1 LERKSTYKV
10 NTAIENLLCYLW
22 KPVLRGEKE
31 MSARDLSVLI
41 SVILIVSMLIIPFPT
56 WLLSILIILNITLAL
71 LVLLVSMNMT
81 EPLQFSV
88 FPSLL
93 LLLTLYRLGLNVSTT
108 RAILSHGDAGG
119 VVETFGTFVVG
130 GNIVVGLILFLIL
143 IIIQFIVITKGAER
157 VSEVAARFTLDA
169 MPGKQMS
176 IDADL
181 NAGMISE
188 QEARE
193 RRKKVGREADFYGA
207 MDGASKFVKG
217 DAIASIIIVLINLIA
232 GIIIGMLQQGMG
244 LADAAKHFSLLSVG
258 DGIVSQIP
266 ALLISTATGIVV
278 TRAAS
283 EGNLGQEITSQL
295 LAYPKLLY
303 VAGGTIFLLGLF
315 TPINDLL
322 TIPIAGMLAV
332 GGYMFSK
339 VPKTD
344 KLQLEEMEE
353 ASGADEMKSPESV
366 ISLLN
371 VDPIEFEFGYGL
383 IPLADTNQGGDLLD
397 RIVMIRRQL
406 AIELGLVIP
415 VVRIRDNI
423 QLQPNEYRLK
433 IKGNEMAR
441 GELLLDHYLA
451 MSPGIEDDSIEG
463 IDTIEPS
470 FGLPAKWITDGMK
483 ERAEIFG
490 YTVVDPPS
498 VVSTHITEVI
508 KANAYELL
516 GRQETKQL
524 IDHVKESYPI
534 LIEEVTPNP
543 LSVGEVQKVLSK
555 LLKENVSIRNL
566 PVIFETLAD
575 FGKVTTDT
583 DILAEYVRQALAR
596 QITNQYASQG
606 ETLKVATLSGK
617 AEKSVADAIQQTE
630 HGNYLALD
638 PSISQRILESIAKNI
653 EQFSMMEQTPIV
665 LCSPAVRMYVRQLT
679 ERYFPKV
686 PILSYNELE
695 ANVEVQ
701 SVGVVNVD

>member
-1 LERKSTYKV
+1 
-10 NTAIENLLCYLW
+10 
-22 KPVLRGEKE
+22 

-41 SVILIVSMLIIPFPT
+41 MVVLIVAMLIIPLPS
-56 WLLSILIILNITLAL
+56 WLLSVLIIMNISVAL
-71 LVLLVSMNMT
+71 LVLLTSMNMR
-81 EPLQFSV
+81 EPLQFSI

-93 LLLTLYRLGLNVSTT
+93 LLLTLFRLGLNVSTT
-108 RAILSHGDAGG
+108 RSILSKGEAGG
-119 VVETFGTFVVG
+119 VVETFGTFVIG
-130 GNIVVGLILFLIL
+130 GNVVVGFVVFLIL
-143 IIIQFIVITKGAER
+143 IIIQFVVITKGAER

-181 NAGMISE
+181 NAGIISE
-188 QEARE
+188 QQARE
-193 RRKKVGREADFYGA
+193 RREKIAQEADFYGA

-217 DAIASIIIVLINLIA
+217 DAIAGIIIVLINMLFGMVI
-232 GIIIGMLQQGMG
+232 GIVQQGMDIG
-244 LADAAKHFSLLSVG
+244 EAAKRYTLLTVG

-283 EGNLGQEITSQL
+283 DDNLGADIMRQL
-295 LAYPKLLY
+295 FAYPKMLY
-303 VAGGTIFLLGLF
+303 VTAGTIFLLGLF

-322 TIPIAGMLAV
+322 TIPIAALLAF
-332 GGYMFSK
+332 GAHQFTK
-339 VPKTD
+339 QANVPQTAT
-344 KLQLEEMEE
+344 EETEE
-353 ASGADEMKSPESV
+353 EIEMDQMKSPESV
-366 ISLLN
+366 VSLLS

-383 IPLADTNQGGDLLD
+383 IPLADANQGGDLLD

-406 AIELGLVIP
+406 ALELGIVIP

-433 IKGNEMAR
+433 IKGNEVAR

-451 MSPGIEDDSIEG
+451 MSPGIDDDAIEG
-463 IDTIEPS
+463 IDTVEPA
-470 FGLPAKWITDGMK
+470 FGLPAKWISEDMK
-483 ERAEIFG
+483 ERAEMFG

-498 VVSTHITEVI
+498 VVSTHITELL
-508 KANAYELL
+508 KAHAHELL

-534 LIEEVTPNP
+534 LVEEVTPNP
-543 LSVGEVQKVLSK
+543 LSVGDIQKVLAN
-555 LLKENVSIRNL
+555 LLREKVSIRNL

-575 FGKVTTDT
+575 FGRMTTDPDLLT
-583 DILAEYVRQALAR
+583 EYVRQALAR
-596 QITNQYASQG
+596 QITSQYVVEGQP
-606 ETLKVATLSGK
+606 LRVITLSGK
-617 AEKSVADAIQQTE
+617 VEKMIAEGVQQTE

-638 PSISQRILESIAKNI
+638 PVVSQAIVEAIAMQI
-653 EQFSMMEQTPIV
+653 EQFPFQDQTPIL

-679 ERYFPKV
+679 ERYFRHV
-686 PILSYNELE
+686 PVLSYNELE

-701 SVGVVNVD
+701 SVGVVNVE

>member
-1 LERKSTYKV
+1 
-10 NTAIENLLCYLW
+10 
-22 KPVLRGEKE
+22 
-31 MSARDLSVLI
+31 MSARDLSVLL
-41 SVILIVSMLIIPFPT
+41 SVILIVAMLIIPFPS
-56 WLLSILIILNITLAL
+56 WLLSVLIMVNISIAL
-71 LVLLVSMNMT
+71 LVLLNTMNMT

-93 LLLTLYRLGLNVSTT
+93 LLLTLFRLGLNVSTT
-108 RAILSHGDAGG
+108 RSILSKGEAGG

-130 GNIVVGLILFLIL
+130 GNVVVGMVVFLIL
-143 IIIQFIVITKGAER
+143 IIIQFVVITKGSER

-188 QEARE
+188 QQARE
-193 RRKKVGREADFYGA
+193 RREKVSREADFYGA

-217 DAIASIIIVLINLIA
+217 DAIAGIIIVLINLIF
-232 GIIIGMLQQGMG
+232 GIVIGMTQLG
-244 LADAAKHFSLLSVG
+244 LSIGESAEKFSLLTVG

-283 EGNLGQEITSQL
+283 DGNLGIDITSQL
-295 LAYPKLLY
+295 LAYPKMLY
-303 VAGGTIFLLGLF
+303 VGAATIFLLGLF
-315 TPINDLL
+315 TPIHDML
-322 TIPIAGMLAV
+322 TIPIAALMAF
-332 GGYMFSK
+332 GGYSFSR
-339 VPKTD
+339 VPEPD
-344 KLQLEEMEE
+344 KQQLQEMEE
-353 ASGADEMKSPESV
+353 DIQMDEMKSPESV
-366 ISLLN
+366 VNLLN

-383 IPLADTNQGGDLLD
+383 IPLADANQGGDLLD

-451 MSPGIEDDSIEG
+451 MSPGIDDDSIEG

-470 FGLPAKWITDGMK
+470 FGLPAKWITEEMK
-483 ERAEIFG
+483 EQAEIFG

-508 KANAYELL
+508 KANAHELL

-524 IDHVKESYPI
+524 IDHLRESYPI
-534 LIEEVTPNP
+534 LVEEATPNP
-543 LSVGEVQKVLSK
+543 LSVGEIQKVLGK

-566 PVIFETLAD
+566 PIIFETLAD
-575 FGKVTTDT
+575 YGKVTSDT

-596 QITNQYASQG
+596 QITNQYSRNG
-606 ETLKVATLSGK
+606 ETLKVITLSGRVEK
-617 AEKSVADAIQQTE
+617 VIAEGVQQTE
-630 HGNYLALD
+630 HGNFLSLD
-638 PSISQRILESIAKNI
+638 PALSQGVLESVANQV
-653 EQFSMMEQTPIV
+653 EQLSIMEQTPII

-679 ERYFPKV
+679 ERYFAQIPV
-686 PILSYNELE
+686 LSYNELE

-701 SVGVVNVD
+701 SVGVVNVE

>member
-1 LERKSTYKV
+1 
-10 NTAIENLLCYLW
+10 
-22 KPVLRGEKE
+22 
-31 MSARDLSVLI
+31 MSARDLSVLL
-41 SVILIVSMLIIPFPT
+41 SVILIVAMLIIPFPS
-56 WLLSILIILNITLAL
+56 WLLSVLIMVNISVAL
-71 LVLLVSMNMT
+71 LVLLNTMNMT

-93 LLLTLYRLGLNVSTT
+93 LLLTLFRLGLNVSTT
-108 RAILSHGDAGG
+108 RSILSKGEAGG

-130 GNIVVGLILFLIL
+130 GNVVVGMVVFLIL
-143 IIIQFIVITKGAER
+143 IIIQFIVITKGSER

-188 QEARE
+188 QQARE
-193 RRKKVGREADFYGA
+193 RREKVSREADFYGA

-217 DAIASIIIVLINLIA
+217 DAIAGIIIVIINLIF
-232 GIIIGMLQQGMG
+232 GIVIGMTQQGLSIG
-244 LADAAKHFSLLSVG
+244 DAASRYSLLTVG

-283 EGNLGQEITSQL
+283 DGNLGVDITSQL
-295 LAYPKLLY
+295 LAYPKMLY
-303 VAGGTIFLLGLF
+303 VAGATIFLLGLF
-315 TPINDLL
+315 TPIYDLL
-322 TIPIAGMLAV
+322 TIPLAALMV
-332 GGYMFSK
+332 AGGYAFSR
-339 VPKTD
+339 VPEPD
-344 KLQLEEMEE
+344 RQQLEEMEE
-353 ASGADEMKSPESV
+353 EIQMDEMKSPESV
-366 ISLLN
+366 VNLLN

-383 IPLADTNQGGDLLD
+383 IPLADANQGGDLLD

-451 MSPGIEDDSIEG
+451 MSPGVEEDGVEG
-463 IDTIEPS
+463 IETIEPS
-470 FGLPAKWITDGMK
+470 FGLPAKWITEEMK
-483 ERAEIFG
+483 EQAEIFG

-508 KANAYELL
+508 KANAHELL

-524 IDHVKESYPI
+524 IDHLRESYPI
-534 LIEEVTPNP
+534 LVEEATPTP
-543 LSVGEVQKVLSK
+543 LSVGEIQKVLAK

-575 FGKVTTDT
+575 YGKVTNDT
-583 DILAEYVRQALAR
+583 EILAEYVRQALAR
-596 QITNQYASQG
+596 QITSQYARAD
-606 ETLKVATLSGK
+606 ETMKVITLSGRVEK
-617 AEKSVADAIQQTE
+617 LIAEGVQQTE
-630 HGNYLALD
+630 HGNYLSLD
-638 PSISQRILESIAKNI
+638 PGVSQSILESVASQV
-653 EQFSMMEQTPIV
+653 EQLSLMEQTPIL

-679 ERYFPKV
+679 ERYFAQIPV
-686 PILSYNELE
+686 LSYNELE

-701 SVGVVNVD
+701 SVGVVNVE